1 MNETP
6 VLIVGGGPVGL
17 ALALGLARQNVRSIL
32 FESKSELDP
41 HSRAL
46 GIVPRT
52 LEIFRSWGI
61 YDRFVGAGEFRSH
74 VQVWVAGRPDPAF
87 ELDLSTLRKITAA
100 DGILILPQDETERL
114 LLEFVKAAGQ
124 TEILFGY
131 RVKGFAQDGDGTQL
145 EVQDSSG
152 ETKSY
157 HGQYLVG
164 CDGAVQQGFVQ

>member
-17 ALALGLARQNVRSIL
+17 ALALGLARQNVRSTL

-61 YDRFVGAGEFRSH
+61 YDRFVREGEFLSKVRG
-74 VQVWVAGRPDPAF
+74 WIAGQPHAAF
-87 ELDLSTLRKITAA
+87 ELDLSTLKKVTAA
-100 DGILILPQDETERL
+100 DGILVLPQD
-114 LLEFVKAAGQ
+114 
-124 TEILFGY
+124 
-131 RVKGFAQDGDGTQL
+131 
-145 EVQDSSG
+145 
-152 ETKSY
+152 
-157 HGQYLVG
+157 
-164 CDGAVQQGFVQ
+164 